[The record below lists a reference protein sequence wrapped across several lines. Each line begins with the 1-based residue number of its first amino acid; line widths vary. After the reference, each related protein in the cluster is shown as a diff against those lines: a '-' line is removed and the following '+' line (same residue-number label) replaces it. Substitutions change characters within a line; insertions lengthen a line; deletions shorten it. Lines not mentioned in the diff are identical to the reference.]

1 MKLGE
6 AITKSEI
13 DVFDI
18 VLDVHDQMPTSA
30 QNEVLQT
37 AMGIQAM
44 LTDLTISEIVAL
56 IGTSMAIELAEQA
69 NLVLE
74 QANDTR

>member
-13 DVFDI
+13 NTFDI
-18 VLDVHDQMPTSA
+18 VLDTHDQMPVSA

-37 AMGIQAM
+37 AMEMQAM

-56 IGTSMAIELAEQA
+56 IGTSMAIELAEQS
-69 NLVLE
+69 NLVFSE
-74 QANDTR
+74 RASQ

>member
-18 VLDVHDQMPTSA
+18 VLDTHDHMSNSA
-30 QNEVLQT
+30 QNEVLET
-37 AMGIQAM
+37 AMTIQTI
-44 LTDLTISEIVAL
+44 LTDLTISEIIAL
-56 IGTSMAIELAEQA
+56 VGTSMAVELAEQA
-69 NLVLE
+69 NLTFSKEVV
-74 QANDTR
+74 Q

>member
-13 DVFDI
+13 DTFDI
-18 VLDVHDQMPTSA
+18 VLDIHDQMPISA

-56 IGTSMAIELAEQA
+56 IGTSMAIELAEQS
-69 NLVLE
+69 NLVFSE
-74 QANDTR
+74 RAS